1 MLLFSP
7 SLYSAEKS
15 ELTYTR
21 QCGWEFSPTGP
32 ALHWLLS
39 EPAALT
45 LTAGKTGSGKW
56 RDGEWQKIE
65 KKEAHVGGECTQSF
79 VQEEVWLHL
88 AQARF

>member
-45 LTAGKTGSGKW
+45 LTAGETGSGK
-56 RDGEWQKIE
+56 
-65 KKEAHVGGECTQSF
+65 
-79 VQEEVWLHL
+79 
-88 AQARF
+88 